1 MVMKVLQ
8 EYSVF
13 TTDWGQMIAVWSDS
27 GLWELSFPR
36 PTVDEAARDITT
48 PLENVRENQVTNAAV
63 QELQLE
69 LNMYFRGFNTPFSV
83 PIDWRGY
90 TSFHSAILKLTVA
103 IPYGSITTYGAIA
116 GQAGSPKAARAA
128 GGALHSNRT
137 PIIVPCHRV
146 VGSNGKLTGFG
157 GGIDMKKALL
167 MLEKGIA
174 SPLSDRI

>member
-1 MVMKVLQ
+1 LVMKVRL

-13 TTDWGQMIAVWSDS
+13 QTDWGQVVAVWSDS

-36 PTVDEAARDITT
+36 PTVDEAVSDITA
-48 PLENVRENQVTNAAV
+48 PLKNIRSGQVTNAAA

-83 PIDWRGY
+83 PVDWRGY
-90 TSFHSAILKLTVA
+90 TPFQQKVLKLTAA
-103 IPYGSITTYGAIA
+103 IPYGSITTYGTIA
-116 GQAGSPKAARAA
+116 KQAGSPKAARAA

-137 PIIVPCHRV
+137 PIVVPCHRV

-157 GGIDMKKALL
+157 GGLDMKKALL
-167 MLEKGIA
+167 MLEKNIA
-174 SPLSDRI
+174 TASHDRI